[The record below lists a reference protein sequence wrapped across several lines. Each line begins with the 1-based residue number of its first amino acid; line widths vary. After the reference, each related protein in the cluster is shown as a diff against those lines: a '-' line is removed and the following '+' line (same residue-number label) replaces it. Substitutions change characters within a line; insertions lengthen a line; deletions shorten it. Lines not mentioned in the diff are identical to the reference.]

1 MHFTVGDRYKGGMG
15 DTDRAARKAA
25 KQQEREAEKAARDAK
40 KSAKREEKEEKR
52 GLVRQETDAAKERV
66 ANVRSYVKEHRGD
79 RLATVTIGAKV
90 LSLFPDRI
98 IRLPLIGPPLF
109 DGTNYDDMMRPIEG
123 VEAELVE
130 SGSVSSR
137 ATLTRTLVPGA
148 HGWQKKMDNRDF
160 RLVIT
165 GSNFEWTIEVQ
176 GTGPGG
182 SRLVGQVRKFA
193 AAVNDVGRGGH
204 VNTTQ
209 EMW

>member
-1 MHFTVGDRYKGGMG
+1 MPFTVGGRYEGGMG
-15 DTDRAARKAA
+15 DTDRAAWKAA
-25 KQQEREAEKAARDAK
+25 KQQEREAEKAAKDAK
-40 KSAKREEKEEKR
+40 RAAKRQEKDEKR
-52 GLVRQETDAAKERV
+52 GLLRQDADAAKERV
-66 ANVRSYVKEHRGD
+66 ANVRSHVKEHRGD
-79 RLATVTIGAKV
+79 RLATIAVGTKV

-98 IRLPLIGPPLF
+98 IRLPIIGPPLL

-137 ATLTRTLVPGA
+137 STLTRTLVPGA

-160 RLVIT
+160 RLVTT
-165 GSNFEWTIEVQ
+165 GSNFEWTIKVQ

-182 SRLVGQVRKFA
+182 SMLVGQARKFA
-193 AAVNDVGRGGH
+193 AAANDVGRGGH
-204 VNTTQ
+204 MQTTQ